1 MDESTQSSAE
11 SSGTQEGRS
20 IPDIFGEL
28 FRQLT
33 ALIRA
38 ETQLVRSETS
48 EKISQI
54 GASLG
59 LLIAGA
65 ALLIPG
71 ITIILRAIVDTI
83 DAAGL
88 GDGWSSLIVGGATVI
103 IGTVLAIGGKR
114 LFNASRLVPRKT
126 IEQIEHDAS
135 TAMRHANAAAGKPR
149 RTGRGGPD
157 PGFPGSAAR

>member
-1 MDESTQSSAE
+1 MDESTQSSGE
-11 SSGTQEGRS
+11 SSGMHEERS
-20 IPDIFGEL
+20 ISDIFGEL

-33 ALIRA
+33 ALIQA

-48 EKISQI
+48 EKIGQI

-71 ITIILRAIVDTI
+71 ITIILRAIVDAI

-103 IGTVLAIGGKR
+103 IGAVLAGSGKR
-114 LFNASRLVPRKT
+114 LLNASRLIPRKT
-126 IEQIEHDAS
+126 IEQIEHDAN
-135 TAMRHANAAAGKPR
+135 TAMRHANAAAAKPR
-149 RTGRGGPD
+149 RRGGPVPRYPD
-157 PGFPGSAAR
+157 SAAR

>member
-1 MDESTQSSAE
+1 MDGSTQSAGE
-11 SSGTQEGRS
+11 PSGMQDGRS

-48 EKISQI
+48 EKIGQI

-71 ITIILRAIVDTI
+71 ITIILRAIVDAI
-83 DAAGL
+83 DTTGL
-88 GDGWSSLIVGGATVI
+88 GDGWSSLIVGGATII
-103 IGTVLAIGGKR
+103 IGVMLAGIGKR
-114 LFNASRLVPRKT
+114 RFNASRLVPRKT
-126 IEQIEHDAS
+126 IEQIERDAS
-135 TAMRHANAAAGKPR
+135 TAMKHANAAAGKPR
-149 RTGRGGPD
+149 RGRSGGPD
-157 PGFPGSAAR
+157 SGFPGSAAR